1 MKIKITEKQLKNSY
15 KNIISVNYC
24 GLQYL
29 LQRINANYYTAGI
42 YGWKSDVYVIDNN
55 TVIATGYSPIGNI
68 KPKYTIIDKYNKAAE
83 KVYKNWFSDRHQEK
97 RLKILLNNF
106 AKEVLTNV

>member
-29 LQRINANYYTAGI
+29 LNRINANYYTAGI

-55 TVIATGYSPIGNI
+55 TVITTGYSPIGNI
-68 KPKYTIIDKYNKAAE
+68 KPEYKIIDKYNAAAE
-83 KVYKNWFSDRHQEK
+83 KIIKKYNYDQQQKKLAS
-97 RLKILLNNF
+97 LLNDF
-106 AKEVLTNV
+106 IKEVLTNV